1 MVLHTGYEKDARE
14 QQDVGGY
21 VQERS
26 LAGKRLLD
34 SGNVDTDSDDVTIRK
49 HVGFL
54 LLGTCRCGHQLGNN
68 ERNVVQLFLE

>member
-34 SGNVDTDSDDVTIRK
+34 SGNVDTDSDDVTIR
-49 HVGFL
+49 
-54 LLGTCRCGHQLGNN
+54 
-68 ERNVVQLFLE
+68 